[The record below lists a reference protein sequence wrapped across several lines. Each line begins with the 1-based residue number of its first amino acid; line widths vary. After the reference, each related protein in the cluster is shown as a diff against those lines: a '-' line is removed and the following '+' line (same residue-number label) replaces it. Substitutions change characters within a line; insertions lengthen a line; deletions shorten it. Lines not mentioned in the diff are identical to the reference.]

1 VVTLMPRRL
10 WFPVILAVVAAAPG
24 FGRGGAAELAAK
36 PQILTN
42 VAHPEA
48 WHTTFSADGR
58 YFMTGNSRGTAR
70 LWEATSGLLVRSYV
84 ARSTDDRHYVFGI
97 GFSKSLDVVV
107 ANDRYGAVSIW
118 KASTGQLL
126 HTVSAGDDNPQSA
139 FVFPADGK
147 RMLSASLH
155 GEIRIWDTATW
166 KTTRTIKVP
175 QGDVTFSPDYKL
187 ALVRS
192 ETAVALVDVTSG
204 RQLWKAQ
211 SGKTGAGVFSSDG
224 TRVAVGAQV
233 GAGAGDPDHAKDPI
247 DNGVGTIRVFD
258 AKAGKQLQT
267 FTYQSQRPDVWSLT
281 FSPDGARLF
290 SVGADDLV
298 RSWDLQSGHLA
309 GSVKVPLPAD
319 VWDAKLSPGGELLWS
334 LNGGSES
341 KIWNPRSGALVAS
354 FGVAIGTAG
363 RVAFVAPSKRMPTG
377 ANGAASVVV
386 ANIDDDEQKQA
397 VIHRWNVSTG
407 RLLGTA
413 VLNGISWNDYDPNLA
428 FSSDGDFA
436 VSGTADAPS
445 PDDKPAKPTQS
456 SITVWNLITGK
467 PVATLP
473 AGQQKTTVAVSADG
487 KFIFSSAAKQSAQS
501 ESPDPKQ
508 SATLWNR
515 ADGRAVWTTTVDG
528 QANCAAVSPN
538 ANRIAIGG
546 GDGVR
551 ILDAA
556 SGKLLRFLEEADKY
570 GISSLAFS
578 PDGRSLIEGN
588 GDWEDNA
595 SIWDVETGKRLH
607 TLHGHAKVV
616 SSVTY
621 SPDGK
626 HVATGGQDGT
636 GRIWNAATGAQEHI
650 LRLDS
655 ASPFQSVTYS
665 IDGAQVISG
674 HADGSVAIWNA
685 ATGALIVTL
694 VAGADGEWVAIT
706 PEGFFDSS
714 PKGSALLH
722 VVNGL
727 DVVSIDQVFQN
738 LFRPD
743 LVREKLAGD
752 PQGKVREAAAKLD
765 LAKVLASGAPPVIRV
780 TEPADGQR
788 APDDQATV
796 KIELTA
802 RDGGIGRVE
811 WRLDGVT
818 RAVDRNTR
826 DASAGTSIAFDRTFP
841 LGPGDNAIEVVA
853 YNAKGLLASAPAHVT
868 IHWDGPSGAPAPRL
882 FVLAIGINDYYDS
895 RLRLNYAVPDA
906 KSLSSALAVAGRNLF
921 PVVRVATA
929 VDEEATRDHIQSVF
943 AKLVGEMKP
952 SDVFLFFIVGHGAT
966 IDGRY
971 YFLPYDFRYEDENS
985 VRDKA
990 INQDQLQAWFST
1002 IPAKKSMLIFD
1013 TCESGSMTQEL
1024 VATRGLEH
1032 LVALE
1037 RLTQAMGR
1045 TVLSASTATAPA
1057 LEGYHNHGVYTYA
1070 LLESLEKADAN
1081 HDGLITDTEIAEYLA
1096 IRVPE
1101 LSYQAFNFR
1110 QIPQMKIVGSSFPVA
1125 KPTDVLEID
1134 AGAKATPATL
1144 STIPTHVATRS
1155 LDVYA
1160 TPSTDAV
1167 VVRTL
1172 APGTAVSVVLT
1183 DKGWDL
1189 IAKDGVQ
1196 LGYVLANGLA
1206 LLQ

>member
-1 VVTLMPRRL
+1 MI
-10 WFPVILAVVAAAPG
+10 FVAASATVLAA
-24 FGRGGAAELAAK
+24 RVDAAELAVR

-42 VAHPEA
+42 VAHPES
-48 WHTTFSADGR
+48 WTTTFSADGH
-58 YFMTGNSRGTAR
+58 YFLTGNSRATVR
-70 LWEATSGLLVRSYV
+70 LWEAATGRLVRSYV
-84 ARSTDDRHYVFGI
+84 AKTSDDRRYVTGIGLSQRLDIVISTDRDGDI
-97 GFSKSLDVVV
+97 
-107 ANDRYGAVSIW
+107 SIW

-126 HTVSAGDDNPQSA
+126 RSIESGDYVNPNTV
-139 FVFPADGK
+139 FVFTSDGK
-147 RMLSASLH
+147 RMLSASRH
-155 GEIRIWDTATW
+155 GEFRIWETATW
-166 KTTRTIKVP
+166 KTVRTIKIP
-175 QGDVTFSPDYKL
+175 EGDVVVSPDCKF
-187 ALVRS
+187 ALVRGD
-192 ETAVALVDVTSG
+192 TAVALIDVANG
-204 RQLWKAQ
+204 RELWKAQ
-211 SGKTGAGVFSSDG
+211 TGGTGAGVFSPDG
-224 TRVAVGAQV
+224 SRIAVGARA
-233 GAGAGDPDHAKDPI
+233 GAGAGDPEHAKDPVE
-247 DNGVGTIRVFD
+247 NGTGTIRIFD
-258 AKAGKQLQT
+258 AKTGKELQT
-267 FTYQSQRPDVWSLT
+267 FTYKSERPDVWSLA
-281 FSPDGARLF
+281 FSPDGARLL
-290 SVGADDLV
+290 SEGADDAV
-298 RSWDLQSGHLA
+298 RTWDLQAGRLA
-309 GSVKVPLPAD
+309 GTLKVGLDAD
-319 VWDAKLSPGGELLWS
+319 AWSTRLSPGGDLLWS
-334 LNGGSES
+334 LNDGSES
-341 KIWNPRSGALVAS
+341 KMWNPQTGALLS
-354 FGVAIGTAG
+354 RFGLTIGAAG
-363 RVAFVAPSKRMPTG
+363 RIALLDAAGRSPMSSG
-377 ANGAASVVV
+377 QAASIVV
-386 ANIDDDEQKQA
+386 ANIDDNDQA
-397 VIHRWNVSTG
+397 AIHRWNMSNG
-407 RLLGTA
+407 RSLGTTL
-413 VLNGISWNDYDPNLA
+413 LNGIAWQDYAPALV
-428 FSSDGDFA
+428 FSPDGSFA
-436 VSGTADAPS
+436 VSGTAEAPS
-445 PDDKPAKPTQS
+445 PDNKSPGSPQPP
-456 SITVWNLITGK
+456 ITVWNLTTGK
-467 PVATLP
+467 AMATLP
-473 AGQQKTTVAVSADG
+473 GRPDKAIVAVSADG
-487 KFIFSSAAKQSAQS
+487 KFIFSIDAKA
-501 ESPDPKQ
+501 
-508 SATLWNR
+508 SATLWSR
-515 ADGRAVWTTTVDG
+515 TDVRAVWTTTLKTDRTRDNEPEAVN
-528 QANCAAVSPN
+528 ANCAVFSPN
-538 ANRIAIGG
+538 GSRIAVGG

-551 ILDAA
+551 ILDATD
-556 SGKLLRFLEEADKY
+556 GKVLRYLEETEKY
-570 GISSLAFS
+570 GISSIAFA
-578 PDGRSLIEGN
+578 PDGRTLIEGN
-588 GDWEDNA
+588 GDWGDNA

-607 TLHGHAKVV
+607 TLRGHAKVV
-616 SSVTY
+616 SAVAY

-626 HVATGGQDGT
+626 HVVTGGQDGT
-636 GRIWNAATGAQEHI
+636 GRIWNAATGTQERV

-655 ASPFQSVTYS
+655 ASPFQSVTFS
-665 IDGAQVISG
+665 IDGKQVISG

-694 VAGADGEWVAIT
+694 VASADGEWVAIT
-706 PEGFFDSS
+706 PEGFFDAS

-722 VVNGL
+722 AVNGL

-780 TEPADGQR
+780 VEPADGQR
-788 APDDQATV
+788 APDDRATV

-818 RAVDRNTR
+818 RAVDRNTQEVQ
-826 DASAGTSIAFDRTFP
+826 AGTGVQLDHAFP
-841 LGPGDNAIEVVA
+841 LGQGDNAVEVVA

-868 IHWDGPSGAPAPRL
+868 IHWDGPTGAPAPRL

-921 PVVRVATA
+921 PVIRVATA
-929 VDEEATRDHIQSVF
+929 VDEEATRDHIQSIF
-943 AKLVGEMKP
+943 AKLVGKMKP

-990 INQDQLQAWFST
+990 INQDQLQAWFSM

-1013 TCESGSMTQEL
+1013 TCESGSMTQEV

-1081 HDGLITDTEIAEYLA
+1081 HDGLITDAEIAEYLA
-1096 IRVPE
+1096 LRVPE

-1125 KPTDVLEID
+1125 KPTDVLEVD
-1134 AGAKATPATL
+1134 AGAAATPATL

-1160 TPSTDAV
+1160 TPSADGV

-1172 APGTAVSVVLT
+1172 APGTTVSVVLT